1 MVLPFLGQLFLDLC
15 KQLTALCRLH
25 RSNALHDLADE
36 VDEGGVVSLPLYLNI
51 VTNALNIEL
60 ELGAFSQISELSQVL
75 LKDALPDLTEDYSFL
90 RGTITEI
97 CGVNFDRNNS
107 LRLLELIVL
116 AIPQVGDTRKLLYQ
130 LWAH

>member
-1 MVLPFLGQLFLDLC
+1 MVLPFLGQLLFDLC
-15 KQLTALCRLH
+15 KNLTALCRLH
-25 RSNALHDLADE
+25 RNNALHDLADE

-60 ELGAFSQISELSQVL
+60 ELGAFSQIGELSQVL

-116 AIPQVGDTRKLLYQ
+116 AIP
-130 LWAH
+130 